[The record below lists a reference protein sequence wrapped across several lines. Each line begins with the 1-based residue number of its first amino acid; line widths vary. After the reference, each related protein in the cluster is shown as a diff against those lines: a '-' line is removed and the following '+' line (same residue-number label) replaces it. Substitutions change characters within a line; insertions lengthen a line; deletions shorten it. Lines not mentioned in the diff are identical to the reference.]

1 MIHGPC
7 GILNPK
13 SPCMKDGICTEKFP
27 KELSPNTVAVF
38 NGYPLYRL
46 FDNGRVVIIKGNQ
59 VDKRWVVPYNPWLSK
74 KYRAHIIV
82 EACMTIMSIMYLYR
96 YIYKGHDCANVL
108 INEQVNH
115 DELIAVRLLELR
127 HGDNEIVI
135 SHK

>member
-1 MIHGPC
+1 MHDSWT
-7 GILNPK
+7 LWNFK
-13 SPCMKDGICTEKFP
+13 SQTSLHENGICIEKFP

-38 NGYPLYRL
+38 NGYRHYRL

-82 EACMTIMSIMYLYR
+82 EACMIIMSIMYLYR

-115 DELIAVRLLELR
+115 DELMTT
-127 HGDNEIVI
+127 I
-135 SHK
+135 SLSPCLSSRSLTANF